1 VNVRLVA
8 VVALALA
15 AAPRPEWIDGMP
27 AAFPRDRFVTAT
39 GAADERDAAEARA
52 RAGVA
57 AFFESGVAASTR
69 LEEAESRVAAGGVE
83 LRVQVLAAKQ
93 EVAAVTAKL
102 LEGVEIADAWTD
114 PASGRVHALAVLD
127 RRKAVAA
134 LKARVA
140 EIDGEVSAL
149 GKRAAAEPRRLERA
163 RLGHRTL
170 ALAARRGP
178 LLRDLAILEPRAL
191 PPAPADLPALRSAAE
206 RALSEVAVSVRATGE
221 GAESVAAGASR
232 AIVATGM
239 RAVEGEAQHELAA
252 ALAVEAAPP
261 AVSGEWTTV
270 RLTARLSVNG
280 GDGEGTFVTFVES
293 AKGTS
298 GRTEEARRRA
308 VQALSAAVEE
318 RLGAELRARL
328 ELR

>member
-1 VNVRLVA
+1 VTVNALAVLV
-8 VVALALA
+8 LALA
-15 AAPRPEWIDGMP
+15 APPRPEWIDGMP

-69 LEEAESRVAAGGVE
+69 VAETESRAAAGGVE
-83 LRVQVLAAKQ
+83 LRVQTLAARQ

-114 PASGRVHALAVLD
+114 ASSGRVHALAVLE
-127 RRKAVAA
+127 RGKAVAA
-134 LKARVA
+134 LRSRLA
-140 EIDGEVSAL
+140 EIDAEVSGL
-149 GKRAAAEPRRLERA
+149 GKRAAAEARRLERA

-170 ALAARRGP
+170 SMAARRGP
-178 LLRDLAILEPRAL
+178 LLRDLAILDPAAL

-206 RALSEVAVSVRATGE
+206 RALSEVTVSVRATGD

-232 AIVATGM
+232 AIVATGL
-239 RAVEGEAQHELAA
+239 RAVEAEAPHELSA

-261 AVSGEWTTV
+261 ALSGEWTTV
-270 RLTARLSVNG
+270 RVTARLSVNG
-280 GDGEGTFVTFVES
+280 GDGEGTLVTFVES

-298 GRTEEARRRA
+298 GRVEEARRRA

-318 RLGAELRARL
+318 RLGAELRGRL
-328 ELR
+328 EPR